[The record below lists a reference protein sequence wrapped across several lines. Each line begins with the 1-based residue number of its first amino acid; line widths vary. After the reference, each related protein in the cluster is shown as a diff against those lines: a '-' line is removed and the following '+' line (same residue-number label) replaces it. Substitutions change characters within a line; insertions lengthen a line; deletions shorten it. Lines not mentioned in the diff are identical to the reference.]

1 MAVSLSGMSLYTD
14 NDNESGWAGTDGPD
28 TYNNAEQGS
37 NSESWNVGKNTTE
50 TGTLTKS
57 ASLNSS
63 RGLFVFLMASNLAP
77 YYTSIDLE
85 LQSSAGN
92 YKNFECA
99 NSANKAIAGVFV
111 PTVVD
116 YVNKGADVGT
126 FLPGSLATSRIIVD
140 NSSSGNIRAVI
151 NNWIDAMYYGVGH
164 TVSGT
169 TSSDALFAEAFAV
182 DDLVANKYGILLEQ
196 GGIIFSQGDLD
207 LAGTLTSKGETLVF
221 LETVNGYSTYNLDI
235 TGTVVLENTS
245 ILEDGAV
252 DYNFDSTAA
261 TSFSMIGG
269 VFRGYLTLVNAAG
282 QTMSGIVFQDG
293 GTATISNTVSE
304 SPFNQCGVI
313 TITGTLDGCTINKST
328 ATKATTA
335 ANTNKADGCHFI
347 KDTSASHALELTGAA
362 GDYAWNSTASG
373 YDTGSTGNGV
383 EVTGGSITGNEHIHI
398 TATTGTFN
406 ITVAD
411 GATVPSVSSAGA
423 VVNVTA
429 NQITLQVTVLDDS
442 TGLPLQYA
450 HVWMGKDSDKSQLIN
465 GATDVNGEISTAIDY
480 DADTDVVGWAR
491 QWDLS
496 GTDYTPKD
504 FSGQYTSAGFS
515 ITIRLSPI

>member
-1 MAVSLSGMSLYTD
+1 
-14 NDNESGWAGTDGPD
+14 
-28 TYNNAEQGS
+28 
-37 NSESWNVGKNTTE
+37 
-50 TGTLTKS
+50 
-57 ASLNSS
+57 
-63 RGLFVFLMASNLAP
+63 MASNLAP

-85 LQSSAGN
+85 LQSSSGN

-99 NSANKAIAGVFV
+99 NSANTAIGGNFI
-111 PTVVD
+111 PTAVD
-116 YVNKGADVGT
+116 YVNNGTETGT
-126 FLPGSLATSRIIVD
+126 FAPGSLATTRVIVD

-245 ILEDGAV
+245 IIEDGAV
-252 DYNFDSTAA
+252 DYNFDSSTA
-261 TSFSMIGG
+261 TSFSMTGG
-269 VFRGYLTLVNAAG
+269 VLRGYLTLVNAAG
-282 QTMSGIVFQDG
+282 QTMSGIVFQSG
-293 GTATISNTVSE
+293 GTATIANTVSD
-304 SPFNQCGVI
+304 SPFNQCGKT
-313 TITGTLDGCTINKST
+313 TITGQLDSCTVNKSA
-328 ATKATTA
+328 ATEAVSA
-335 ANTNKADGCHFI
+335 DNTNKVNGCHFI
-347 KDTSASHALELTGAA
+347 KDTTASHAFELTGTANS
-362 GDYAWNSTASG
+362 YTWNSTAVG
-373 YDTGSTGNGV
+373 YDAGTTGNGV
-383 EVTGGSITGNEHIHI
+383 EVTGGSITGNETIHI
-398 TATTGTFN
+398 TATTGTFT
-406 ITVAD
+406 ISVAD
-411 GATVPSVSSAGA
+411 GATVPSVSTGGA
-423 VVNVTA
+423 VVNVAA
-429 NQITLQVTVLDDS
+429 NQIALQVTVLDDS
-442 TGLPLQYA
+442 TGLPINLA
-450 HVWMGKDSDKSQLIN
+450 HVWLGKDSDKSELMN
-465 GATDVNGEISTAIDY
+465 GATNASGIISTAIDY